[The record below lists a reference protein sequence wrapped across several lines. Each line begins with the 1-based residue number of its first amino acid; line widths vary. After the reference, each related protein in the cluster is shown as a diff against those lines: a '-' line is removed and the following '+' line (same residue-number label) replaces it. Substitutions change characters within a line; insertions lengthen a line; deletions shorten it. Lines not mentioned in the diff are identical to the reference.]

1 MLTYIS
7 LCSFT
12 DQGLRNIRETIGR
25 SDAVRELA
33 SKFGVKMTDIHWTQ
47 GQYDLVVTVEALDEA
62 SATAFSLAVA
72 SGGNVRIQTMR
83 AFTREEMAAT
93 LDKLG

>member
-72 SGGNVRIQTMR
+72 SGGKVRIQTMR

>member
-47 GQYDLVVTVEALDEA
+47 GQYDLVVTVEAPDEA
-62 SATAFSLAVA
+62 SATAFSLAVV

>member
-47 GQYDLVVTVEALDEA
+47 GQYDLVVTVEAPDEA

>member
-25 SDAVRELA
+25 SDAVREFA

-47 GQYDLVVTVEALDEA
+47 GQYDLVVTVEAPDEA